1 MPSRI
6 EQEKQTVERMVR
18 LYCRKKE
25 GNKQLCPRCEELLG
39 YARIRLSRCPFGE
52 NKSTCRQCSIHC
64 YKPEMKERMREVMR
78 YAGPRMLLYHPV
90 AALRHLWQEYVH
102 QYFTKRFGVPRQEQH
117 KHICGN
123 DGGHN
128 GLQQLVHK
136 AGRFIEHLQE
146 HQEGQHQAHVRHA
159 IVEGFLNHF
168 TNAVPAFEIARPGQR
183 PDDCDDDGGN
193 GLHAKRK

>member
-64 YKPEMKERMREVMR
+64 YKPEMKERMREVI
-78 YAGPRMLLYHPV
+78 LLPQM
-90 AALRHLWQEYVH
+90 AEYVH

-117 KHICGN
+117 K
-123 DGGHN
+123 
-128 GLQQLVHK
+128 Q
-136 AGRFIEHLQE
+136 
-146 HQEGQHQAHVRHA
+146 
-159 IVEGFLNHF
+159 
-168 TNAVPAFEIARPGQR
+168 
-183 PDDCDDDGGN
+183 
-193 GLHAKRK
+193 

>member
-64 YKPEMKERMREVMR
+64 YKPEMKERMRAVCRTTDAVIPSRGGTLPFVAGVCPSVFHQTFRSPAPGTAQTINRILVVSLQRGGAVLR
-78 YAGPRMLLYHPV
+78 YNLTFVRDV
-90 AALRHLWQEYVH
+90 DRQALTLSVHHKKCPHLALGAH
-102 QYFTKRFGVPRQEQH
+102 HFA
-117 KHICGN
+117 
-123 DGGHN
+123 HN
-128 GLQQLVHK
+128 QLK
-136 AGRFIEHLQE
+136 
-146 HQEGQHQAHVRHA
+146 
-159 IVEGFLNHF
+159 
-168 TNAVPAFEIARPGQR
+168 
-183 PDDCDDDGGN
+183 
-193 GLHAKRK
+193 

>member
-6 EQEKQTVERMVR
+6 KQEKQTVERMVR

-64 YKPEMKERMREVMR
+64 YKSEMKERMREVMR

-117 KHICGN
+117 K
-123 DGGHN
+123 
-128 GLQQLVHK
+128 Q
-136 AGRFIEHLQE
+136 
-146 HQEGQHQAHVRHA
+146 
-159 IVEGFLNHF
+159 
-168 TNAVPAFEIARPGQR
+168 
-183 PDDCDDDGGN
+183 
-193 GLHAKRK
+193 

>member
-64 YKPEMKERMREVMR
+64 YKPKMKERMREVMR

-90 AALRHLWQEYVH
+90 EQGGLPGHPRVIGRGV
-102 QYFTKRFGVPRQEQH
+102 FRFGVPRQEQH
-117 KHICGN
+117 K
-123 DGGHN
+123 
-128 GLQQLVHK
+128 Q
-136 AGRFIEHLQE
+136 
-146 HQEGQHQAHVRHA
+146 
-159 IVEGFLNHF
+159 
-168 TNAVPAFEIARPGQR
+168 
-183 PDDCDDDGGN
+183 
-193 GLHAKRK
+193 

>member
-90 AALRHLWQEYVH
+90 AALRHLWQEYV
-102 QYFTKRFGVPRQEQH
+102 QTFRSPAPGTAQTINRILVVSLQRGGAVLRYNLTFVRDVDRQALTLSVHH
-117 KHICGN
+117 KKCPHLALGAYHLT
-123 DGGHN
+123 HN
-128 GLQQLVHK
+128 QLK
-136 AGRFIEHLQE
+136 
-146 HQEGQHQAHVRHA
+146 
-159 IVEGFLNHF
+159 
-168 TNAVPAFEIARPGQR
+168 
-183 PDDCDDDGGN
+183 
-193 GLHAKRK
+193 

>member
-6 EQEKQTVERMVR
+6 KQEKQTVERMVR

-39 YARIRLSRCPFGE
+39 YAHIRLSRCPFGE

-90 AALRHLWQEYVH
+90 AALRH
-102 QYFTKRFGVPRQEQH
+102 
-117 KHICGN
+117 CGKSMSISISPN
-123 DGGHN
+123 VSESRARN
-128 GLQQLVHK
+128 STNNK
-136 AGRFIEHLQE
+136 PYPGRIPPT
-146 HQEGQHQAHVRHA
+146 RRC
-159 IVEGFLNHF
+159 
-168 TNAVPAFEIARPGQR
+168 RP
-183 PDDCDDDGGN
+183 
-193 GLHAKRK
+193 

>member
-64 YKPEMKERMREVMR
+64 YK
-78 YAGPRMLLYHPV
+78 
-90 AALRHLWQEYVH
+90 LRHLWQEYVH
-102 QYFTKRFGVPRQEQH
+102 QYLTKRFGVPRQEQH
-117 KHICGN
+117 K
-123 DGGHN
+123 
-128 GLQQLVHK
+128 Q
-136 AGRFIEHLQE
+136 
-146 HQEGQHQAHVRHA
+146 
-159 IVEGFLNHF
+159 
-168 TNAVPAFEIARPGQR
+168 
-183 PDDCDDDGGN
+183 
-193 GLHAKRK
+193 

>member
-64 YKPEMKERMREVMR
+64 YKPEMKERMRKVMR

-90 AALRHLWQEYVH
+90 AALCHLWQEYVNLA
-102 QYFTKRFGVPRQEQH
+102 FVRDVDRQA
-117 KHICGN
+117 
-123 DGGHN
+123 
-128 GLQQLVHK
+128 LTLS
-136 AGRFIEHLQE
+136 
-146 HQEGQHQAHVRHA
+146 VRHKKCPHLA
-159 IVEGFLNHF
+159 LGAYHLTHH
-168 TNAVPAFEIARPGQR
+168 Q
-183 PDDCDDDGGN
+183 
-193 GLHAKRK
+193 LK